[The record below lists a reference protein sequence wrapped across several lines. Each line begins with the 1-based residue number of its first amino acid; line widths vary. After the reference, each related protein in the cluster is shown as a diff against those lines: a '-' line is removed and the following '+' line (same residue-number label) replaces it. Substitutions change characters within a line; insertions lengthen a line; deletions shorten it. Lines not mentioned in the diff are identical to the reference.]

1 MVRCADKNV
10 NFDLCRDDDAA
21 ETMLGEAGMAL
32 RTAQKVPC
40 TEWYDSA
47 NQS

>member
-10 NFDLCRDDDAA
+10 NFDLCRDDGAA
-21 ETMLGEAGMAL
+21 EAVLGGAGMAL
-32 RTAQKVPC
+32 GTAQEVPC
-40 TEWYDSA
+40 TEWYGSA